1 MSMFTPP
8 GVGGRRPVRRSR
20 RGWHV
25 GVLLLALVLAAALAG
40 AGWWLTQREDDEPP
54 AAAARPTCPEPSPAP
69 TLVAPRAITVNVYN
83 ATKRRGLAGTVATE
97 LRKRG
102 FRVGKVDN
110 DPLERKVTAAAEIRN
125 STQGVDAARTVI
137 AQVGTVV
144 AAPDQRKEATVDL
157 VLGSGFRAL
166 QPPAAAAAALSPTPQ
181 PVPAG
186 C

>member
-20 RGWHV
+20 RGSRI
-25 GVLLLALVLAAALAG
+25 GIVLLAVVLVVALAG
-40 AGWWLTQREDDEPP
+40 AGWWLTQRDDDEP
-54 AAAARPTCPEPSPAP
+54 AATATRPTCPEPSPAP
-69 TLVAPRAITVNVYN
+69 TVVAPRAITVNVYN

-110 DPLERKVTAAAEIRN
+110 DPLERKVTGAAEVRN
-125 STQGVDAARTVI
+125 STQGVDAARTVS

-144 AAPDQRKEATVDL
+144 AVPDQRKDATVDL
-157 VLGSGFRAL
+157 VLGAGFKAL